1 MGDIMD
7 MGYLWLNGMVLD
19 SSKFDGVSVEVT
31 KKILLISVGTIFVC
45 TVVARNKWIRHV
57 AMVKMYVP
65 FLAYGSEIS
74 WIRGT
79 LHG

>member
-19 SSKFDGVSVEVT
+19 LSKLDGVSVEVT
-31 KKILLISVGTIFVC
+31 KKNLVDLSGHKIVC

-57 AMVKMYVP
+57 AMVKIVCP
-65 FLAYGSEIS
+65 FPGI
-74 WIRGT
+74 W
-79 LHG
+79 